1 MTYQP
6 EHSSESL
13 VQARADGGSTR
24 RFNLLLDQRHPA
36 IQRYLRRLYT
46 DPITGKAEWGL
57 VKGPEDRII
66 GIYSLSEDP
75 PFKRTGFPIAYQDFE
90 GKKRYRDWQFVYIP
104 AGAQS
109 QQPLQPAQSQ
119 PPPGPQQPANASTP
133 ETKRN

>member
-1 MTYQP
+1 M
-6 EHSSESL
+6 
-13 VQARADGGSTR
+13 
-24 RFNLLLDQRHPA
+24 
-36 IQRYLRRLYT
+36 QRYLRRLYA

-75 PFKRTGFPIAYQDFE
+75 PFKRAGFPIAYQDFE

-109 QQPLQPAQSQ
+109 QQLLQPTQSQ
-119 PPPGPQQPANASTP
+119 PPPGSQQPGNASTP
-133 ETKRN
+133 ATKRN